1 MKKNISILFSLVL
14 LFSSIN
20 VFGQQNK
27 NMAETLIKK
36 MTKNLRDP
44 KNVEISFTYSYKFN
58 DPSKNTEEQEG
69 MAYIEG
75 EKYKIIMKEQ
85 ENISNAV
92 LVWTY
97 LVEDNEVMISNIAD
111 GTENT
116 PFKLISTLDRDFT
129 AKLINIDGDMNYH
142 IDLQKP
148 KGQFHR
154 VNIILDSKCNIKYAE
169 ITAEDS
175 SKLILNI
182 KEIKTNQ
189 TYKDDFFSFDENA
202 HPDVEIIDM
211 R

>member
-1 MKKNISILFSLVL
+1 MKKNISIIFSLVL

-20 VFGQQNK
+20 VFGQGK
-27 NMAETLIKK
+27 NMADPLIKK
-36 MTKNLRDP
+36 MIKNLRDP

-58 DPSKNTEEQEG
+58 DASKNTEEQEG
-69 MAYIEG
+69 TAYIEG
-75 EKYKIIMKEQ
+75 EKYKILMKEQ
-85 ENISNAV
+85 ENISNAL

-97 LVEDNEVMISNIAD
+97 LIEDEEVMISNASD

-116 PFKLISTLDRDFT
+116 PFKLITTLDRDFT
-129 AKLINIDGDMNYH
+129 AKLTGIDEDKNYH

-154 VNIILDSKCNIKYAE
+154 VSIILDNKCNIKYAE

-175 SKLILNI
+175 SKLILDI

-189 TYKDDFFSFDENA
+189 TYKDDFFTFDESA
-202 HPDVEIIDM
+202 HHEVEIIDM